1 MKTKFTPIVQTNLKT
16 NEGIGYVIGNILLAF
31 IAKNVQA
38 SL

>member
-16 NEGIGYVIGNILLAF
+16 HEGIGYDIGNILLTF